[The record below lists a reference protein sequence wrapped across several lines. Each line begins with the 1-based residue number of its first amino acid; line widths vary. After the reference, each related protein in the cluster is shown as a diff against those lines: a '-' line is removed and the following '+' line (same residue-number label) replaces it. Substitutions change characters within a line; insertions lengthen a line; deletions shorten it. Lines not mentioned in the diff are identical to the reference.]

1 MTTRLDLY
9 SLQVFLAVLEEGS
22 IAAAAVREHIAP
34 SALSKRL
41 SELERTLDVILF
53 QRHARG
59 VEPTS
64 AARALARRARALLHQ
79 TQDLAAEIQD
89 YSTGLRGRVRVAA
102 NLSSIAQF
110 LPMELRRFMDQH
122 PHVQIDLEESVS
134 AGVTRAVVDNAA
146 DIGVY
151 TQSDDEDGLD
161 IYPYHRDVMA
171 VVVPRSHVLAR
182 RKSVAFS
189 ETLDFD
195 HVGMHRGSAANYL
208 FTREAAAINR
218 TLRLR
223 FQVTSYDALVA
234 MVRANLG
241 LGIVPVK
248 ALSIHA
254 ADDLRIVPLKDS
266 WAQRQLKLCV
276 RSNETLSGAARL
288 LLDHLILQA
297 ASRVD

>member
-9 SLQVFLAVLEEGS
+9 TLQVFLAVLEEGS

-41 SELERTLDVILF
+41 SELERTLDVTLF

-89 YSTGLRGRVRVAA
+89 YSTGVRGRVRIAA

-110 LPMELRRFMDQH
+110 LPAELRRFMDQQ

-134 AGVTRAVVDNAA
+134 AGVTRAVLENAA

-151 TQSDDEDGLD
+151 TQSDDEQGLD
-161 IYPYHRDVMA
+161 IFPYHRDVMA
-171 VVVPRSHVLAR
+171 AVIPRGHPLAR
-182 RKSVAFS
+182 RKSIAFA
-189 ETLDFD
+189 ETLDYD

-218 TLRLR
+218 TVRLR

-254 ADDLRIVPLKDS
+254 TEDLRIIPLKDS

-276 RSNETLSGAARL
+276 RSNEALSGAAKRL
-288 LLDHLILQA
+288 LEHLITQA
-297 ASRVD
+297 A

>member
-1 MTTRLDLY
+1 MSTRLDLY

-41 SELERTLDVILF
+41 SELERTLDVTLF

-79 TQDLAAEIQD
+79 TQDLASEIRD

-110 LPMELRRFMDQH
+110 LPAELRRFMDQH
-122 PHVQIDLEESVS
+122 PNVQIDLEESVS
-134 AGVTRAVVDNAA
+134 AGVTRAVLDSAA

-151 TQSDDEDGLD
+151 TQSDDEQGLD
-161 IYPYHRDVMA
+161 VFPYHRDVMA
-171 VVVPRSHVLAR
+171 VVIPRNHPLAR
-182 RKSVAFS
+182 RKSVAFA
-189 ETLDFD
+189 ETLDYD

-248 ALSIHA
+248 ALSIHTTE
-254 ADDLRIVPLKDS
+254 DLRIVPLKDM

-276 RSNETLSGAARL
+276 RSNEALSGAARR
-288 LLDHLILQA
+288 LLDHLIQEA
-297 ASRVD
+297 A

>member
-9 SLQVFLAVLEEGS
+9 SLQVFLAVIEEGS

-41 SELERTLDVILF
+41 SELERTLDVTLF

-64 AARALARRARALLHQ
+64 AAKALARRARALLHQ
-79 TQDLAAEIQD
+79 TQDLASEIRD
-89 YSTGLRGRVRVAA
+89 YSAGLRGRVRVAA

-110 LPMELRRFMDQH
+110 LPVELRRFMDQH
-122 PHVQIDLEESVS
+122 PNVQIDLEESIS
-134 AGVTRAVVDNAA
+134 SGVTRAVINNAA

-151 TQSDDEDGLD
+151 TQSDDEQGLD

-171 VVVPRSHVLAR
+171 VVVPRGHPLAR
-182 RKSVAFS
+182 RKSVAFV
-189 ETLDFD
+189 ETLDYD

-248 ALSIHA
+248 ALSIHTLE
-254 ADDLRIVPLKDS
+254 DLRIIPLKDP

-276 RSNETLSGAARL
+276 RSNEALSGAVKR
-288 LLDHLILQA
+288 LLDHLIQQA
-297 ASRVD
+297 T

>member
-9 SLQVFLAVLEEGS
+9 TLQVFLAVLEEGS

-41 SELERTLDVILF
+41 SELERTLDVTLF

-89 YSTGLRGRVRVAA
+89 YSTGVRGRVRIAA

-110 LPMELRRFMDQH
+110 LPAELRRFMDQQ

-134 AGVTRAVVDNAA
+134 AGVTRAVLENAA

-151 TQSDDEDGLD
+151 TQSDDEQGLD
-161 IYPYHRDVMA
+161 IFPYHRDVMA
-171 VVVPRSHVLAR
+171 AVIPRGHPLAR
-182 RKSVAFS
+182 RKSIAFA
-189 ETLDFD
+189 ETLDYD

-218 TLRLR
+218 TVRLR

-254 ADDLRIVPLKDS
+254 TEDLRIIPLKDS

-276 RSNETLSGAARL
+276 RSNEALSGAARRL
-288 LLDHLILQA
+288 LEHLITQA
-297 ASRVD
+297 A

>member
-9 SLQVFLAVLEEGS
+9 TLQVFLAVLEEGS

-41 SELERTLDVILF
+41 SELERTLDVTLF

-89 YSTGLRGRVRVAA
+89 YSTGVRGRVRIAA

-110 LPMELRRFMDQH
+110 LPAELRRFMDQQ

-134 AGVTRAVVDNAA
+134 AGVTRAVLENAA

-151 TQSDDEDGLD
+151 TQSDDEQGLD
-161 IYPYHRDVMA
+161 IFPYHRDVMA
-171 VVVPRSHVLAR
+171 AVIPRGHPLAR
-182 RKSVAFS
+182 RKSIAFA
-189 ETLDFD
+189 EMLDYD

-218 TLRLR
+218 TVRLR

-254 ADDLRIVPLKDS
+254 TEDLRIIPLKDS

-276 RSNETLSGAARL
+276 RSNEALSGAAKRL
-288 LLDHLILQA
+288 LEHLITQA
-297 ASRVD
+297 A